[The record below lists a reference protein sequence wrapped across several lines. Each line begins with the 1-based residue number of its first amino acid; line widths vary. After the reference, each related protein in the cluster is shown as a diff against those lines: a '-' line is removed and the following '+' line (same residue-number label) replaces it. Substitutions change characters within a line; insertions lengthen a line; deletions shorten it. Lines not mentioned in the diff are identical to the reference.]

1 MKHKK
6 NKKNVLMLELY
17 LLLRKRKN
25 LILGIIKNAQKM
37 TKKKYFRNNK

>member
-1 MKHKK
+1 
-6 NKKNVLMLELY
+6 MLELY

-37 TKKKYFRNNK
+37 TKKKIL